1 MGEDCPARM
10 GILRL
15 AYRAPSGLRWA
26 PGATVSLR
34 REEGEKLMTVGPIP
48 EEQRRR
54 FVEVLQEID
63 SPEALEWC
71 RDAVEQRMA
80 EVSEE
85 RARCL
90 HKGDVVEV
98 IEGPLTGNR
107 GQVTARSCHAH
118 DMVLVQFDELDLPE
132 PLPIPATALRRLAA

>member
-1 MGEDCPARM
+1 
-10 GILRL
+10 
-15 AYRAPSGLRWA
+15 
-26 PGATVSLR
+26 
-34 REEGEKLMTVGPIP
+34 MTVGPVLDD
-48 EEQRRR
+48 ERQH
-54 FVEVLQEID
+54 FLEVLREID
-63 SPEALEWC
+63 SPETLEWC
-71 RDAVEQRMA
+71 REAVEQRIA
-80 EVSEE
+80 EVSAE

>member
-1 MGEDCPARM
+1 MTTSSVPED
-10 GILRL
+10 
-15 AYRAPSGLRWA
+15 
-26 PGATVSLR
+26 
-34 REEGEKLMTVGPIP
+34 
-48 EEQRRR
+48 QRRR
-54 FVEVLQEID
+54 FVEVLREID
-63 SPEALEWC
+63 SPEGLEWC
-71 RDAVEQRMA
+71 REAVEQRIA
-80 EVSEE
+80 EVGEE

-90 HKGDVVEV
+90 HRGDMVEV